1 LIVHQRF
8 TGDRLVGVWRFGLG
22 FFYIDFALVYL
33 GYGDLFDQLLGHAF
47 VFEGD
52 EAKSATFACIDVF
65 ENDGIL
71 DLTKILLKVIF
82 QLLTS
87 QIEIQPAD
95 KYLTFWVRIRNHVL
109 VLGGF
114 AVDLDV
120 GVGFV
125 EVVEVG
131 REGGVG
137 GEVGREWGSGEGL
150 LLLVLGEGWGEAG
163 VAAGVWAFGFALV
176 IISRL
181 DINPLV
187 QNIMALALIYPKNL
201 IFTRYCLLF
210 VFERD
215 EDESKAAAALRGTI
229 AHDDRVDDF
238 ADGGEVVMQ
247 VLFCCGEGQSS
258 HKELDLVLS
267 GRLVE

>member
-1 LIVHQRF
+1 MRIKPIVTAVVAGRLPRLLRGVRPITVIIPPLASILMSPRRPVMSAPVVLTSVPVPPIRRLLLAPVVTPIVIMSAPIPLVTLLVPVSLAGRTTRRFSRLLLTRILLPVGSDDGRLGVAPLIVHQRF

-87 QIEIQPAD
+87 QIEIQPAH

-137 GEVGREWGSGEGL
+137 GEVG
-150 LLLVLGEGWGEAG
+150 
-163 VAAGVWAFGFALV
+163 
-176 IISRL
+176 
-181 DINPLV
+181 
-187 QNIMALALIYPKNL
+187 
-201 IFTRYCLLF
+201 
-210 VFERD
+210 
-215 EDESKAAAALRGTI
+215 
-229 AHDDRVDDF
+229 
-238 ADGGEVVMQ
+238 
-247 VLFCCGEGQSS
+247 
-258 HKELDLVLS
+258 
-267 GRLVE
+267 